1 MTVSVF
7 IESTGGQFCA
17 SVVGSPQLRCVR
29 PSRAEAIAAL
39 QNELAQKV
47 AAGELV
53 NIDLPPVGVSGLAG
67 LFKDDPT
74 LSEIID
80 DIYRERDADPH
91 R

>member
-1 MTVSVF
+1 M
-7 IESTGGQFCA
+7 
-17 SVVGSPQLRCVR
+17 
-29 PSRAEAIAAL
+29 